1 MAFKRSAV
9 RSRLSPPTQKSELFP
24 LGKRVR
30 AFRLYYRFEEEK
42 RMLKKIKII
51 LSIISIILNL
61 ALIVMLVN
69 YQEEEE

>member
-1 MAFKRSAV
+1 
-9 RSRLSPPTQKSELFP
+9 
-24 LGKRVR
+24 
-30 AFRLYYRFEEEK
+30 
-42 RMLKKIKII
+42 MLKKIRII

>member
-1 MAFKRSAV
+1 
-9 RSRLSPPTQKSELFP
+9 
-24 LGKRVR
+24 
-30 AFRLYYRFEEEK
+30 
-42 RMLKKIKII
+42 MLKKIKII